1 MRKDSGYKK
10 TKGAKTHFKNNYYN
24 DKKCFKYLSLFGI
37 WYLVT
42 LLIILKF
49 LDEVMPPTPELI
61 NMFRFF
67 SVVGVIFTG
76 WSGYKYFSKKGTR
89 KTYKHYD
96 LNRLIKSN
104 TCLLAILFVLIF
116 AVVVAKPLITYLD
129 IPIFI
134 LALVLAIKGTWSS
147 MKRIDG
153 IDLESDL
160 YCWGVRILGLILF
173 ISGLFLFLFSVSGIA
188 VGFYIEDLPLSAFP
202 FIFPIIALCV
212 MVIGIFCVF
221 RSFRR
226 YGYFVYMR

>member
-1 MRKDSGYKK
+1 VGGGVGLIEV
-10 TKGAKTHFKNNYYN
+10 GA
-24 DKKCFKYLSLFGI
+24 GI
-37 WYLVT
+37 
-42 LLIILKF
+42 
-49 LDEVMPPTPELI
+49 
-61 NMFRFF
+61 
-67 SVVGVIFTG
+67 IFTV
-76 WSGYKYFSKKGTR
+76 WSGYKYFSKGRTH
-89 KTYKHYD
+89 KTYYKHSD
-96 LNRLIKSN
+96 LKRDALKLIKSN
-104 TCLLAILFVLIF
+104 TGLLAILFVLIF

-134 LALVLAIKGTWSS
+134 LALVLAIKGMWSS
-147 MKRIDG
+147 MKRIDR

-160 YCWGVRILGLILF
+160 YCWGLRVLGLILC

-226 YGYFVYMR
+226 YGYFVYVR